1 MAHIIAECMLH
12 IPALCKLHIRDEP
25 SKEHVRP
32 LGSGKSYY
40 SQPEKPIH
48 RMLNRFHRVH
58 QNLEGNRRQYS
69 QNFKLRMLKN
79 TQRKGSTIQHV
90 TCCMYRSY

>member
-1 MAHIIAECMLH
+1 MDYMIDKCMQH
-12 IPALCKLHIRDEP
+12 DEP
-25 SKEHVRP
+25 NKEHERP

-40 SQPEKPIH
+40 SQAESQPEKPFH
-48 RMLNRFHRVH
+48 RMLNRFQQVH

-79 TQRKGSTIQHV
+79 TRRKG
-90 TCCMYRSY
+90 Y